1 MELQQKY
8 ILYVQSKLH
17 NHQKTC
23 MENACFF
30 FNSGADRH
38 FGLVLIYPEIR
49 GSGRR
54 KTIDYVYAAGDDGG
68 CGGGGGD
75 CFFLALYHPNLPK
88 TISWWEDAYWRQD
101 SLWLLCWRNSDSCV
115 WGPRATVAEAPFLC
129 RIRWRRVMPR
139 GTLGCFRWCQTSTIR
154 EASNQTKWNSDW
166 KYQNI
171 LLTALPKHFEHV
183 GIGLP
188 VFCVKFDSP
197 RGQSASS
204 QGYYRFNMFQLCT
217 SQIWYAVWRVE
228 QRFGMSLADSGC
240 WIWMV
245 IWLSPPRFRRHPGMN
260 RWSSLP
266 SGKWM
271 TWSEWKEWI
280 LDGMYPAT
288 WSSSIFMLGRF
299 KRNIFCSY
307 FLQHH
312 VYQLAGSGT
321 VQSKS
326 FQHKKCRFFVESE
339 DWC

>member
-1 MELQQKY
+1 
-8 ILYVQSKLH
+8 
-17 NHQKTC
+17 
-23 MENACFF
+23 
-30 FNSGADRH
+30 
-38 FGLVLIYPEIR
+38 
-49 GSGRR
+49 
-54 KTIDYVYAAGDDGG
+54 
-68 CGGGGGD
+68 
-75 CFFLALYHPNLPK
+75 
-88 TISWWEDAYWRQD
+88 
-101 SLWLLCWRNSDSCV
+101 
-115 WGPRATVAEAPFLC
+115 
-129 RIRWRRVMPR
+129 MPR
-139 GTLGCFRWCQTSTIR
+139 GTLGCFGWCQTSTIR
-154 EASNQTKWNSDW
+154 EASNQTKGLKHSRKMQTVFALQCASLWWLARFLDMQTWFSFVECFASMPRETSLSPSKWNSDW

-171 LLTALPKHFEHV
+171 SALPKHFEHV